1 MPNSVTP
8 FDITSHVNLLSTY
21 NAAQT
26 SFGNDEA
33 KNVLA
38 NLGAQIAAL
47 KDATGTYKTNV
58 NLTLRQQK
66 TVNDILR
73 EENNRLQYKEDNI
86 KSAIQGQK
94 RIINLNNSYSKRVA
108 AYTQIV
114 MFAVIAFTIMIIA
127 TLMKRRFPAMS
138 DSVVNIVYI
147 LMISAVVIYTVY
159 GFMLIRSRELTD
171 FDKLNLPAPASAIQ
185 ETKDERI
192 KRLNLM
198 IAEGKLSK
206 LAFDPNKLCL
216 PGSEWD
222 SSNST
227 CKVSTKT
234 GTDCDNGVCCDP
246 TYTTVDTNGKCMPK
260 PEYDYTTE

>member
-1 MPNSVTP
+1 MATP

-26 SFGNDEA
+26 SFGNDA
-33 KNVLA
+33 DKNVLA
-38 NLGAQIAAL
+38 NLGAQIKAL
-47 KDATGTYKTNV
+47 KNATGTYKTNV
-58 NLTLRQQK
+58 DLTLQQQK

-73 EENNRLQYKEDNI
+73 EENNRLTYKEDNI

-108 AYTQIV
+108 AYTRIV
-114 MFAVIAFTIMIIA
+114 MFAVFAFTIMVIA

-171 FDKLNLPAPASAIQ
+171 FDKLNLPAPATAIQ

-192 KRLNLM
+192 KRLNSM
-198 IAEGKLSK
+198 VAGGKLSK
-206 LAFDPNKLCL
+206 FAFDPNKLCV

-222 SSNST
+222 STNST
-227 CKVSTKT
+227 CMVSRKT

-246 TYTTVDTNGKCMPK
+246 AYTTVVAGKCMPK
-260 PEYDYTTE
+260 SNYDYSTE